1 MINIMINI
9 ILSELVAKVIDDDML
24 AAPLQQTL
32 LLDVSNNSLTPSF
45 QTHLSLRS
53 GKLTIFRGKLTPYH
67 SPRLWNCS

>member
-32 LLDVSNNSLTPSF
+32 LLDVSNNSITP
-45 QTHLSLRS
+45 LR
-53 GKLTIFRGKLTPYH
+53 GGGVHAIF
-67 SPRLWNCS
+67 